1 MEIPSCS
8 SSSSTSIA
16 RTRCCRPCAAALGYR
31 APGQVLDLASRLL
44 PDAAPT
50 VRPTRSI
57 RRGQDE
63 PRIRR
68 VAPDQLMAV
77 SMSEALRLAGED
89 YLVGL
94 VVAPFHLQEMTAL
107 ARLRSEVGIIDLQG
121 ITQPVTLM
129 GAAAVKGL
137 EFDAVVV
144 VEPAAIAGREP
155 RGLRSTWP

>member
-1 MEIPSCS
+1 
-8 SSSSTSIA
+8 
-16 RTRCCRPCAAALGYR
+16 
-31 APGQVLDLASRLL
+31 
-44 PDAAPT
+44 
-50 VRPTRSI
+50 
-57 RRGQDE
+57 
-63 PRIRR
+63 
-68 VAPDQLMAV
+68 MAV